1 MFKYQSGRVIALG
14 RVILASLFLL
24 SILLAR
30 SQTQTADPS
39 YPLLVV
45 YLLFA
50 SVLALLTWRNWWLDA
65 RLAAPAHAIDM
76 AVFTAIVF
84 SANGYT
90 SPFFLFF
97 LLPLLSAAIRWS
109 WRETMITA
117 TVLIL
122 LHLTAG
128 LVLAGNQGFELPRF
142 IIRSGHLLI
151 LSAVLIWFGIHQF
164 SRILPNIDEIQ
175 RRLNR
180 EEDPL
185 RQALALTMQ
194 AAGAKSGAL
203 LLASPGNKS
212 VSGPCVSDGV
222 AHALK
227 LDRPFVSRA
236 TPVVLFRLRGDRAL
250 TRRHD
255 SWYRFAPASKLVDVD
270 GLRELGASEGLIAEV
285 RLGTRRGRLDSLGH
299 GRVVCRFP

>member
-30 SQTQTADPS
+30 SQTQTTDPT
-39 YPLLVV
+39 YLLLVV

-65 RLAAPAHAIDM
+65 RLAAPSHGIDM

-128 LVLAGNQGFELPRF
+128 LVLAGSQGFELPRF

-164 SRILPNIDEIQ
+164 SRILLNIDEIE

-185 RQALALTMQ
+185 RQALALTMK
-194 AAGAKSGAL
+194 ATGAKSGAL

-212 VSGPCVSDGV
+212 VSGP
-222 AHALK
+222 A
-227 LDRPFVSRA
+227 
-236 TPVVLFRLRGDRAL
+236 
-250 TRRHD
+250 
-255 SWYRFAPASKLVDVD
+255 
-270 GLRELGASEGLIAEV
+270 
-285 RLGTRRGRLDSLGH
+285 
-299 GRVVCRFP
+299 